1 LGWLILADYV
11 YGAKF
16 SSASMPL
23 IVLLAWLNALISISY
38 HVPLALVQAGREF
51 RAVAISTII
60 GGLVGMVLV
69 TLLIAVSTVAWS
81 LAGAAAGEAVA
92 LAYIWVAALRV
103 LGRRQPSPRAGI
115 ASGHAGAPGGGATP
129 LAELHL

>member
-1 LGWLILADYV
+1 MA
-11 YGAKF
+11 
-16 SSASMPL
+16 
-23 IVLLAWLNALISISY
+23 
-38 HVPLALVQAGREF
+38 
-51 RAVAISTII
+51 
-60 GGLVGMVLV
+60 LV

-103 LGRRQPSPRAGI
+103 LGQRQPSPRAAI
-115 ASGHAGAPGGGATP
+115 APGRAGVPGGGATP